1 MLLLSAEFVRD
12 RYSGSDTGTQDDA
25 TSGEFVAAATAKFM
39 GPPQQ
44 DSISLFL
51 HFSARARCVAIV
63 LLRFAAVMPRSVS
76 DNIVQRLA
84 HPRCEKSM
92 FVFHLR
98 LEAGQTLPW
107 HR

>member
-1 MLLLSAEFVRD
+1 MLHSAAFFRD
-12 RYSGSDTGTQDDA
+12 MYFGSETGTQDDA
-25 TSGEFVAAATAKFM
+25 TSCEFVVAATAKFT

-44 DSISLFL
+44 GSIPLFL
-51 HFSARARCVAIV
+51 HFSARMHCVAIV
-63 LLRFAAVMPRSVS
+63 LLRFAAVLPRSVS

-92 FVFHLR
+92 FVFNLR
-98 LEAGQTLPW
+98 VEAGQTLPW